1 MLKYRRNQGPNKGNK
16 RKAAVPR
23 LVGGWSLEEI
33 YLKLCL
39 DGSVGK
45 ESICLQSIRC
55 KRQLVPLLGQEDPL
69 GGGNG
74 NPLQYFCLGNPGAW
88 RATVHGVTKESEVT
102 KQLHTQ
108 AKQSKLQSSHPLL
121 HT

>member
-1 MLKYRRNQGPNKGNK
+1 M
-16 RKAAVPR
+16 
-23 LVGGWSLEEI
+23 
-33 YLKLCL
+33 
-39 DGSVGK
+39 GK

-74 NPLQYFCLGNPGAW
+74 NPLQYFCLGNPRAW

-102 KQLHTQ
+102 KQVHTQ
-108 AKQSKLQSSHPLL
+108 SKAKQTTKFPPFITHIKM
-121 HT
+121 